1 MHRQLHHRPSS
12 ISAAGGTALLVGV
25 LALAAATAATALAAP
40 TRNVDLLKTFSAQ
53 LPKVKKATTV
63 PILLPRILPNAA
75 TYKLYPS
82 TSATRNSYD
91 LSLEASPKCGGADS
105 CFVAMFAAKRGAKL
119 PVKANVRLAGGDPAY
134 YHPSTCGGSCAPPSF
149 LFTHKGVLYSWQAEG
164 LPKGD
169 KAILI
174 KMANEAIAAGPR

>member
-1 MHRQLHHRPSS
+1 MHRLLHHRPSPTG
-12 ISAAGGTALLVGV
+12 AARRIALLVSV
-25 LALAAATAATALAAP
+25 MALAAATAATALAVG
-40 TRNVDLLKTFSAQ
+40 TRSVDLPKTFSTQ

-63 PILLPRILPNAA
+63 PILLPRTLPLVG
-75 TYKLYPS
+75 TYKVYPS
-82 TSATRNSYD
+82 SSATQNSYD

-119 PVKANVRLAGGDPAY
+119 PVKANARLAAGDPAY
-134 YHPSTCGGSCAPPSF
+134 YHPSTCGGSCAPSSF
-149 LFTHKGVLYSWQAEG
+149 LFTHKGILYSWQAND

-169 KAILI
+169 KTILI